1 MRRSRE
7 EQAEI
12 MMAMRERGWT
22 NQKIAEKMRRKESTV
37 AKYIGSKDWYCAN
50 YKRIEKAKKLE
61 WKGVSRRKICEIT
74 GLSRKTIRK
83 YLGKKNIQTVEHCE
97 YAVAARG
104 RPGISGDALQ
114 RARELEAKGCSRA
127 EITRVTGM
135 CSQTLRKYLG
145 ARGRK
150 TMISEQ
156 IARMHELRSR
166 VWSRSRIARE
176 VGCADVTV
184 ADHLRDATK
193 MMVPGS
199 RPLCWTC
206 ARSAAGK
213 DRQCSWDARLEPV
226 EGWTVDKDGFVV
238 RCPEFEEGKR

>member
-12 MMAMRERGWT
+12 MMAMRERGWN

-61 WKGVSRRKICEIT
+61 GKGVSRRKICEIT
-74 GLSRKTIRK
+74 GLSSNAIRK
-83 YLGKKNIQTVEHCE
+83 YLGKKIIPTVENRE
-97 YAVAARG
+97 YAGAARG

-127 EITRVTGM
+127 EITRMTGM

-145 ARGRK
+145 QRGRK
-150 TMISEQ
+150 TVSSKQ
-156 IARMHELRSR
+156 IARMHELRAR
-166 VWSRSRIARE
+166 GWSRSRIARE
-176 VGCADVTV
+176 VGCAAVTV
-184 ADHLRDATK
+184 ADHLGGYRKMDA
-193 MMVPGS
+193 PS
-199 RPLCWTC
+199 RQQLCWSC

-213 DRQCSWDARLEPV
+213 DRQCSWDAKLQPV
-226 EGWTVDKDGFVV
+226 EGWAVDEAGFVV
-238 RCPEFEEGKR
+238 SCPEFEEARI

>member
-1 MRRSRE
+1 MRTPRE
-7 EQAEI
+7 EQVRLMAKMRDDGLSNAE
-12 MMAMRERGWT
+12 
-22 NQKIAEKMRRKESTV
+22 IAEKTGRKESTV

-61 WKGVSRRKICEIT
+61 GKGVSRRKICEIT
-74 GLSRKTIRK
+74 GLSSNAIRK
-83 YLGKKNIQTVEHCE
+83 YLGKKNIPTVENRE

-145 ARGRK
+145 QRGGRK
-150 TMISEQ
+150 TVS
-156 IARMHELRSR
+156 
-166 VWSRSRIARE
+166 
-176 VGCADVTV
+176 G
-184 ADHLRDATK
+184 DHLRDAAK

-199 RPLCWTC
+199 RQLCWSC

-213 DRQCSWDARLEPV
+213 DRQCSWDAKLEPV
-226 EGWTVDKDGFVV
+226 EGWTVDEAGFVV
-238 RCPEFEEGKR
+238 SCPEFLEDEI

>member
-12 MMAMRERGWT
+12 MMAMRERGWN

-61 WKGVSRRKICEIT
+61 GKGVSRRKICEIT
-74 GLSRKTIRK
+74 GLSSRTIRK
-83 YLGKKNIQTVEHCE
+83 YLGQKPIHTVANHK
-97 YAVAARG
+97 YLVSVRG
-104 RPGISGDALQ
+104 RPCISDDALQ
-114 RARELEAKGCSRA
+114 RARELEKNGCSRA

-135 CSQTLRKYLG
+135 CSATLCKYMGKRVRKPKSDT
-145 ARGRK
+145 AK
-150 TMISEQ
+150 MIAPYHQ
-156 IARMHELRSR
+156 Q
-166 VWSRSRIARE
+166 
-176 VGCADVTV
+176 
-184 ADHLRDATK
+184 
-193 MMVPGS
+193 
-199 RPLCWTC
+199 LCWSC

-238 RCPEFEEGKR
+238 RCPEFEEARI

>member
-1 MRRSRE
+1 MRHSRE

-12 MMAMRERGWT
+12 MMAMRERGWN

-61 WKGVSRRKICEIT
+61 GKGVSRRKICEIT
-74 GLSRKTIRK
+74 GLSSKTIRK
-83 YLGKKNIQTVEHCE
+83 YLGKKNIPTVEHCE

-104 RPGISGDALQ
+104 RPGISAALQ
-114 RARELEAKGCSRA
+114 RRARELEAKGCSRA

-150 TMISEQ
+150 TVSSEQ
-156 IARMHELRSR
+156 IARMHELRAR
-166 VWSRSRIARE
+166 GWSRSRIARE
-176 VGCADVTV
+176 VGCAAVTV
-184 ADHLRDATK
+184 ADHLGGYRKMDA
-193 MMVPGS
+193 PS
-199 RPLCWTC
+199 RQQLCWSC

-226 EGWTVDKDGFVV
+226 EGWTIDKDGFVV
-238 RCPEFEEGKR
+238 RCPEFEEAKL